1 MKKPEEKAKEYAE
14 GKSSSSVF
22 QEAHAKDFLSGYNQS
37 IEDLVALVESKI
49 ESVSMFTPYSIGRK
63 QGFKE
68 ILEELKKLNDDEGK

>member
-37 IEDLVALVESKI
+37 IQDLVALVESKI
-49 ESVSMFTPYSIGRK
+49 ESASMFTTYSLGRK

-68 ILEELKKLNDDEGK
+68 MLEELKKLNDDEGK

>member
-1 MKKPEEKAKEYAE
+1 MKKPEEKAKKYAE

-37 IEDLVALVESKI
+37 IQDLVAIVESKI
-49 ESVSMFTPYSIGRK
+49 ESTSMFTTYNLGRK

>member
-22 QEAHAKDFLSGYNQS
+22 QEAHVKDFLSGYNQS

-49 ESVSMFTPYSIGRK
+49 ESVSMFTTYSIGRK

>member
-22 QEAHAKDFLSGYNQS
+22 QEAHTKDFLSGYNQS
-37 IEDLVALVESKI
+37 IQDLIALVESKI
-49 ESVSMFTPYSIGRK
+49 ESTSMFTTYNLGRK

>member
-1 MKKPEEKAKEYAE
+1 MKKTKAKEYAE

-22 QEAHAKDFLSGYNQS
+22 QEAHAKDFLSGYSQS
-37 IEDLVALVESKI
+37 IQDLIALVEYKI
-49 ESVSMFTPYSIGRK
+49 ESVSIFTAYNLGRK

>member
-1 MKKPEEKAKEYAE
+1 M
-14 GKSSSSVF
+14 F

-37 IEDLVALVESKI
+37 IQDLVALVESKI
-49 ESVSMFTPYSIGRK
+49 ESTSMFTTYNLGRK